1 MSIDVK
7 MAAKTDTVTNRF
19 KKVAKQGNSLSAA
32 MNVCGEIIISS
43 IESNFEAEGRFSS
56 VGSWRGGSS
65 RWADLS
71 DRTKEARARAGKWP
85 GKMLQMSQGGL
96 AASISKNVQGNTL
109 TVGTNKAYAA
119 IHQFGG
125 QAGRG
130 RKVTI
135 PARPFLVVQDEDIE
149 DMMDVL
155 SKHMEKS

>member
-1 MSIDVK
+1 MGINIKLS
-7 MAAKTDTVTNRF
+7 ANTDGAVDRL
-19 KKVAKQGNSLSAA
+19 KKVAGKAGNLSAPLNA
-32 MNVCGEIIISS
+32 CGEILLSS
-43 IESNFEAEGRFSS
+43 IESNFEAEGRFSE
-56 VGSWRGGSS
+56 VGSWRGGNS

-71 DRTKEARARAGKWP
+71 ERTKEARARVGKWP
-85 GKMLQMSQGGL
+85 GKTLQMSAGGL
-96 AASISKNVQGNTL
+96 AASISKTVQGNTL

-130 RKVTI
+130 RRVTI
-135 PARPFLVVQDEDIE
+135 PARPFLVIQDEDVE